1 MSAEQ
6 VATAFVQHYYTTFDQ
21 NRAGLANLYQD
32 VSTMSW
38 EGTMLTGQQAIVQK
52 LSQLPQ
58 VLHEYPTVDV
68 QPSTSPNAIL
78 IFVQGK
84 LKIEDNNPI
93 QFTQVFQ
100 LVAHQQGAYYIHN
113 DVFRLHLQSVP
124 SQGERRRSSLVNLVL
139 KTIFDRERVTHGT
152 MLMGFGSDK
161 HKRKSSLYEWFWT
174 EIDTKEWREHHRT
187 SVAALPALCEILT
200 KENVVHFLNASA
212 ESDCAYG
219 AASPRE
225 RIRQIEMMDLRF
237 ALCFVINLQIG
248 ELDKLVAKMKQ
259 QQATCLAAVAHY
271 ESEMGNID
279 KEVKNIIERYTPMC
293 KRLEQRRDERAQLQR
308 QVQDV
313 AKQSGAILSITKK
326 QLCTATHDHVQHI
339 RHEASSELAGARGYS
354 LGKESTVYQKTTAL
368 SPTRK

>member
-52 LSQLPQ
+52 LSLLPQ

-113 DVFRLHLQSVP
+113 DVFRLQ
-124 SQGERRRSSLVNLVL
+124 
-139 KTIFDRERVTHGT
+139 
-152 MLMGFGSDK
+152 
-161 HKRKSSLYEWFWT
+161 
-174 EIDTKEWREHHRT
+174 
-187 SVAALPALCEILT
+187 
-200 KENVVHFLNASA
+200 
-212 ESDCAYG
+212 YG
-219 AASPRE
+219 
-225 RIRQIEMMDLRF
+225 
-237 ALCFVINLQIG
+237 
-248 ELDKLVAKMKQ
+248 
-259 QQATCLAAVAHY
+259 
-271 ESEMGNID
+271 
-279 KEVKNIIERYTPMC
+279 
-293 KRLEQRRDERAQLQR
+293 
-308 QVQDV
+308 
-313 AKQSGAILSITKK
+313 
-326 QLCTATHDHVQHI
+326 
-339 RHEASSELAGARGYS
+339 
-354 LGKESTVYQKTTAL
+354 
-368 SPTRK
+368 